1 MSTVLKRIAE
11 FFSLTGSVSSDLE
24 SYIASKNP
32 QSINDV
38 ERLTKLYMTGG
49 VCRRIV

>member
-1 MSTVLKRIAE
+1 MSTLFQSIKQ
-11 FFSLTGSVSSDLE
+11 FFSLSGSVSRDLE

>member
-11 FFSLTGSVSSDLE
+11 FVSLKGSVSRDLE

-38 ERLTKLYMTGG
+38 ERLTRLYMSGG

>member
-11 FFSLTGSVSSDLE
+11 FFSLTGSVSRDLE

-32 QSINDV
+32 KSINDV
-38 ERLTKLYMTGG
+38 ERLTQLYMTGG
-49 VCRRIV
+49 ICRRIV